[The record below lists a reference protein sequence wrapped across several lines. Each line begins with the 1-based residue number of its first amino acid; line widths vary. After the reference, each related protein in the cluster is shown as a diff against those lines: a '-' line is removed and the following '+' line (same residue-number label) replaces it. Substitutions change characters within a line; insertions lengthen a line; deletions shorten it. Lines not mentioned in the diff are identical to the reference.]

1 MSLVRGALVLL
12 VACIATFSSLPSVH
26 AQQGS
31 GTTTDPSTAGLS
43 GDEEAR
49 MRFELGRRY
58 YDTGR
63 FAEAAREFA
72 EAHRLS
78 GRTELLYNLFLA
90 YRDAGDD
97 VHAAETL
104 RAYIP
109 SLEAGERR
117 TQLEARL
124 RVLEQRLAS
133 GTSGDAAGGG
143 SDAGGGGDA
152 TTGGG
157 GDATPTGG
165 GSSGGDGASGDTSS
179 GTSSGGRDAG
189 GGSSGGLGIVPWIV
203 VGVGG
208 ALVVASIITGVL
220 ALDARSSLASMC
232 SADGACPPG
241 YESTQSSGQAL
252 AITTDVLWISG
263 ALAVGTGVVL
273 AILDMTSG
281 SSADQASIGGV
292 CTGQGCVASISG
304 RF

>member
-1 MSLVRGALVLL
+1 MSLLRRGSLCCLSFAVGMSVL
-12 VACIATFSSLPSVH
+12 APSVLAPSVAR
-26 AQQGS
+26 AQEAVD
-31 GTTTDPSTAGLS
+31 TTGLS

-63 FAEAAREFA
+63 FADAAREFS

-97 VHAAETL
+97 LHAAETL
-104 RAYIP
+104 RAYVP

-124 RVLEQRLAS
+124 RVLEARLA
-133 GTSGDAAGGG
+133 GG
-143 SDAGGGGDA
+143 SAPDPIGAQTDTPPPVDPVPD
-152 TTGGG
+152 TTT
-157 GDATPTGG
+157 DTTRPDETSR
-165 GSSGGDGASGDTSS
+165 SSGG
-179 GTSSGGRDAG
+179 
-189 GGSSGGLGIVPWIV
+189 GLGVIPWAI

-208 ALVVASIITGVL
+208 ALIVASVITGVL
-220 ALDARSSLASMC
+220 ALDARSTLERMC

-241 YESTQSSGQAL
+241 YEGTLSGGQGL
-252 AITTDVLWISG
+252 AIVTDVLWITG
-263 ALAVGTGVVL
+263 AVAVTTGVVL
-273 AILDMTSG
+273 AIVDLTSSSG
-281 SSADQASIGGV
+281 SSERASVGGA
-292 CTGQGCVASISG
+292 CTSDGCFVAAGG

>member
-1 MSLVRGALVLL
+1 MSLSGRAWLVLL
-12 VACIATFSSLPSVH
+12 ILLLGSMAPSSAS
-26 AQQGS
+26 AQS
-31 GTTTDPSTAGLS
+31 AADTADAAGLS

-63 FAEAAREFA
+63 FADAAREFA

-104 RAYIP
+104 RLYVP

-124 RVLEQRLAS
+124 RVLEARLS
-133 GTSGDAAGGG
+133 GTST
-143 SDAGGGGDA
+143 
-152 TTGGG
+152 TTGTQTETETTTGSETG
-157 GDATPTGG
+157 TTTSTETQAQTQTSTGSEQQTGG
-165 GSSGGDGASGDTSS
+165 TQSSSGG
-179 GTSSGGRDAG
+179 
-189 GGSSGGLGIVPWIV
+189 GLGVVPWVV

-220 ALDARSSLASMC
+220 ALDARSTLDRTC
-232 SADGACPPG
+232 SADGTCPPG
-241 YESTQSSGQAL
+241 FESTRSSGQGL
-252 AITTDVLWISG
+252 AIVTDVLWITG
-263 ALAVGTGVVL
+263 ALAIGTGLVL
-273 AILDMTSG
+273 AIVDLTSSSGG
-281 SSADQASIGGV
+281 SDEARADAFGLGGACTSDGCFVSAQ
-292 CTGQGCVASISG
+292 G

>member
-1 MSLVRGALVLL
+1 MSLVRGAWVLL
-12 VACIATFSSLPSVH
+12 VACIATFSSLPAVH
-26 AQQGS
+26 AQQAS
-31 GTTTDPSTAGLS
+31 GTPTDPSAAGLS

-97 VHAAETL
+97 AHAAETL

-124 RVLEQRLAS
+124 RVLEQRI
-133 GTSGDAAGGG
+133 
-143 SDAGGGGDA
+143 AGGGGSETEGGDSE
-152 TTGGG
+152 GGG
-157 GDATPTGG
+157 ATSGSTEGGGAGGTTSGGSEGTGPTGSGAGGAEGASGG
-165 GSSGGDGASGDTSS
+165 GSG
-179 GTSSGGRDAG
+179 
-189 GGSSGGLGIVPWIV
+189 GGLGVVPWIV

-220 ALDARSSLASMC
+220 ALDARSSLERMC

-241 YESTQSSGQAL
+241 FESTQSSGQSL
-252 AITTDVLWISG
+252 AITTDVLWITG
-263 ALAVGTGVVL
+263 ALAIGTGVVL

-281 SSADQASIGGV
+281 ASSDRASVGGV
-292 CTGQGCVASISG
+292 CTGEGCVASISG

>member
-1 MSLVRGALVLL
+1 MRLVRGALVLL
-12 VACIATFSSLPSVH
+12 VACVATFSSLTPVQ
-26 AQQGS
+26 AQQASPGP
-31 GTTTDPSTAGLS
+31 TDPSAAGLS

-63 FAEAAREFA
+63 FVEAAREFA

-97 VHAAETL
+97 QHAIETL

-124 RVLEQRLAS
+124 RVLEQRLAAPA
-133 GTSGDAAGGG
+133 GT
-143 SDAGGGGDA
+143 GGGDA
-152 TTGGG
+152 TTGGASEGGAEGEGTGTQG
-157 GDATPTGG
+157 GDGGAGGGTGTSG
-165 GSSGGDGASGDTSS
+165 DGSSGGSSDGSG
-179 GTSSGGRDAG
+179 
-189 GGSSGGLGIVPWIV
+189 GGLGILPWIV
-203 VGVGG
+203 VGAGG
-208 ALVVASIITGVL
+208 ALVVASVITGVL
-220 ALDARSSLASMC
+220 ALDARSSLTSMC

-252 AITTDVLWISG
+252 AITTDVLWITG

-281 SSADQASIGGV
+281 GSSDQASIGGV
-292 CTGQGCVASISG
+292 CTGEGCLASISG